1 MSWIRVLVVD
11 GDGGK
16 DINVGMVLKI
26 EKTGLAER
34 LDNDGEERTKSK
46 VMLRYFGLSISGETA
61 PLTEVGRLEEEQ
73 VWSGDKFKSSLSAML
88 NLQCLLDI

>member
-34 LDNDGEERTKSK
+34 LDDDGEERTKSK
-46 VMLRYFGLSISGETA
+46 VMLRYFGLSISGETE

>member
-26 EKTGLAER
+26 EKTGLAEQ
-34 LDNDGEERTKSK
+34 LDDDGEERTKSK
-46 VMLRYFGLSISGETA
+46 VMLRYFGLSISEETA